1 MAGNTGFAHQAA
13 SHMSPDT
20 MPLGLQFLG
29 QGARPCGRSGFLM
42 MLDQHGLK
50 FLPLRIHLALTLT
63 PGVKAAAGDSKRPTA
78 IVNAVLLVQ
87 LIDQRE

>member
-1 MAGNTGFAHQAA
+1 
-13 SHMSPDT
+13 
-20 MPLGLQFLG
+20 
-29 QGARPCGRSGFLM
+29 M

-50 FLPLRIHLALTLT
+50 FLPFRIHLALALT

>member
-1 MAGNTGFAHQAA
+1 
-13 SHMSPDT
+13 
-20 MPLGLQFLG
+20 
-29 QGARPCGRSGFLM
+29 M
-42 MLDQHGLK
+42 MLDQHGFK
-50 FLPLRIHLALTLT
+50 FFPLGIYLTLALT